1 MTAACLHSLLNE
13 TLIATQHAC
22 FIAHVHGGKNVIA
35 AHTDMGY

>member
-1 MTAACLHSLLNE
+1 MTTAGLHSLLHDYS
-13 TLIATQHAC
+13 ATQHAC